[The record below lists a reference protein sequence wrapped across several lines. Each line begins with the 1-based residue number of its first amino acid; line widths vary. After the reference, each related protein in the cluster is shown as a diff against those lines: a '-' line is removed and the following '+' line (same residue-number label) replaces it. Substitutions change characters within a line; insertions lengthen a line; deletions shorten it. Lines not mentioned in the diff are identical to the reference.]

1 MFHVIGQKRR
11 FIHDLKLAAL
21 LATTAGS
28 VNVASFFAFE
38 VLTTNV
44 TGHVATLASEIVA
57 YRWEAAM
64 VKLLW
69 MAMFLLGAFFS
80 GLSIELIGKRY
91 PRFSHTLPLVVE
103 ISLLLFVIYQGT
115 NYYDYSQGLIALL
128 AGSLLFAMGLQNA
141 MVTMV
146 SGSVV
151 RTTHLTGLFTDI
163 GIEGAKLIS
172 RYKQKEEREKMTD
185 KLVLH
190 LIIAFS
196 FLIGGIIGGFLYA
209 KYLFMSFLLPVG
221 LLVFASIYD
230 ITYNR
235 IFLIKRKKKIDK
247 ASLEKIDNQ
256 IVSQ

>member
-1 MFHVIGQKRR
+1 MFHVAGQKRR
-11 FIHDLKLAAL
+11 FIHDLKLASI
-21 LATTAGS
+21 LAATAGS

-57 YRWEAAM
+57 YRWQAAS

-69 MAMFLLGAFFS
+69 MFMFFLGAFCS
-80 GLSIELIGKRY
+80 GLLIELIGRRH
-91 PRFSHTLPLVVE
+91 PRFSHTVPLLVE
-103 ISLLLFVIYQGT
+103 MLLLSFVAYHG
-115 NYYDYSQGLIALL
+115 NKYYDYSQEIIQLL

-163 GIEGAKLIS
+163 GIEGAKILV
-172 RYKQKEEREKMTD
+172 RYKNTADREKIFNKFT
-185 KLVLH
+185 LH
-190 LIIAFS
+190 TIIVIF
-196 FLIGGIIGGFLYA
+196 FLLGGIIGGFLYA
-209 KYLFMSFLLPVG
+209 NYLFKAFLFPLG
-221 LLVFASIYD
+221 LLFFAMIYD

-235 IFLIKRKKKIDK
+235 IYLIKKEKK
-247 ASLEKIDNQ
+247 ATTVEQSSL
-256 IVSQ
+256 V